1 MLALFKGEL
10 SYSEF
15 MYNMTYKEMIALRE
29 ARVNQLLEEK
39 KQSEKDMQDQ
49 QSEDIRNR
57 ILAQW
62 L

>member
-10 SYSEF
+10 AYSEF

-39 KQSEKDMQDQ
+39 QQSEKEMQEQ
-49 QSEDIRNR
+49 QSEDIRSR
-57 ILAQW
+57 ILAP
-62 L
+62 